1 MGSNFPLE
9 NIFSEIYLF
18 GAAELGPGRDR
29 VDVNFDGVLGF
40 NLLSKGGFIK
50 VIETNIWNFPR
61 LFFLSK
67 TIKKDVILSIY
78 YVQESNLGVVK
89 LEFES
94 FH

>member
-40 NLLSKGGFIK
+40 NLLSKGGFKK
-50 VIETNIWNFPR
+50 VIETNIWNFHD
-61 LFFLSK
+61 FFY
-67 TIKKDVILSIY
+67 IKNDAIQLIY
-78 YVQESNLGVVK
+78 NAKESNLGVVK
-89 LEFES
+89 LEFEV